1 MQFPRSLRKSLPV
14 KWKKNIFNFV
24 RVIAKWYLGVQA
36 NCNRLHLSGARTKYC
51 GAKRDLEILVLR
63 QEMPSSYLCVCLC
76 SSIYQLSI
84 YCINYTLLILT
95 VAGFYNAIEN
105 CTILFQLFIL
115 KEKSESILLQ
125 IDTELCTQATIN
137 NRFDWF
143 VSLPNSYYTW
153 SSVNQPA
160 FPKQYHFAV
169 KLLLNKTSIS
179 TLKYFYVARCVRVT
193 ISR

>member
-1 MQFPRSLRKSLPV
+1 MHKQRERDCDQERFG
-14 KWKKNIFNFV
+14 NIGFTTRN
-24 RVIAKWYLGVQA
+24 A
-36 NCNRLHLSGARTKYC
+36 LHLHTFA
-51 GAKRDLEILVLR
+51 
-63 QEMPSSYLCVCLC
+63 CVYAVPYINCQ
-76 SSIYQLSI
+76 STM

-95 VAGFYNAIEN
+95 VAGFYNAIVEN

-115 KEKSESILLQ
+115 KEKSESTLQ

-143 VSLPNSYYTW
+143 LSLPNSYYTW

-160 FPKQYHFAV
+160 FSKQYHFAV